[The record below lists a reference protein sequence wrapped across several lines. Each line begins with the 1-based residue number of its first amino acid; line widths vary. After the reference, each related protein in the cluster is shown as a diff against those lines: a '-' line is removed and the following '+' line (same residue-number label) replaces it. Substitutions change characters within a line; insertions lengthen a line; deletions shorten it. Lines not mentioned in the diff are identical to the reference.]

1 MRAYL
6 KRHPL
11 SVYFGIAF
19 LISWG
24 GGLLVEG
31 PRLLRGQPIGPAQ
44 TLALFP
50 VLVVGV
56 GLAGLALTALVD
68 GRAGVRDLLARMG
81 RWRVGAGW
89 WAAALFTAPVLIL
102 LTLLALRNFVS
113 PAFASG
119 FFPLGLVFGL
129 VPGLFEEVGW
139 TGFAYP
145 RLIQRRSPLA
155 AAVML
160 GVLWGLWHLPVVD
173 YLGAAAPH
181 GGYWL
186 AFFGAFVLLVAA
198 MRVLIEWVYLNTRS
212 LLLAQLMHASSTA
225 CLVLFGA
232 PGVSAGQEALW
243 YAIYGLVLWVCVAL
257 VVRAEGPSL
266 ARLPAAPRGSAAAS
280 RRSSPQQP

>member
-1 MRAYL
+1 MRTLL

-11 SVYFGIAF
+11 DAYFSVAF

-24 GGLLVEG
+24 AGLVVEG
-31 PRLLRGQPIGPAQ
+31 PRLMRGQPISAEN
-44 TLALFP
+44 TLMLFP

-68 GRAGVRDLLARMG
+68 GRAGVCDLFARMG

-89 WAAALFTAPVLIL
+89 WAAALFIAPALIL
-102 LTLLALRNFVS
+102 LTLLALRTFVS

-145 RLIQRRSPLA
+145 RLMRQRSPLA
-155 AAVML
+155 AAVLL

-181 GGYWL
+181 GAAWL
-186 AFFGAFVLLVAA
+186 PVFGAFVLLVAG
-198 MRVLIEWVYLNTRS
+198 MRVLIEWVYLHTRS

-232 PGVSAGQEALW
+232 PGVSPAQEALW
-243 YAIYGLVLWVCVAL
+243 YAIYGLVLWTCVAL

-266 ARLPAAPRGSAAAS
+266 VGQRAAPRGGAAAS
-280 RRSSPQQP
+280 QQSSPQQP